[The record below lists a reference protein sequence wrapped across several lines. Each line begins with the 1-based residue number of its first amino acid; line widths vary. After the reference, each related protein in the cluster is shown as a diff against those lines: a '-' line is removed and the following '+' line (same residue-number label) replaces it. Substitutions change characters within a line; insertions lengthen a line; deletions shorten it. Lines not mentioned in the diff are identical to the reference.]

1 MKTITCFYLFEIF
14 TFLSLKT
21 FFNLLFQKI
30 KKKKKM
36 QIFVKTLTGKY
47 LTIEIERNEKVERI
61 KEIIHNKEGIPIEFI
76 TLIRRGKFL
85 NDQKLLIDY
94 DIQKKKLCI
103 Y

>member
-1 MKTITCFYLFEIF
+1 
-14 TFLSLKT
+14 
-21 FFNLLFQKI
+21 
-30 KKKKKM
+30 M

-94 DIQKKKLCI
+94 DIQKEETLHLLIRRFYLMEVSKF
-103 Y
+103 